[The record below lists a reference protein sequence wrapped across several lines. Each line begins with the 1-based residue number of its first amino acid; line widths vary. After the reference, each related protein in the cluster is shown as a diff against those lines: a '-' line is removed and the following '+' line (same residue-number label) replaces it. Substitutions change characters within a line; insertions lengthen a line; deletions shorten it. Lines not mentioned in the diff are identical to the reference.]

1 MRVRGGYLSGPLDR
15 GKGAGTSDLRRV
27 RVRVIF
33 LACPVP
39 APFGPLCDPASVLLD
54 VTVTVIFQRAY
65 FNETNDKARGGSQ
78 FSPRISIR
86 ETTASSYPYQKGE
99 CGN

>member
-1 MRVRGGYLSGPLDR
+1 MRVRGRYFSGPLDR

-27 RVRVIF
+27 RVRVIL

-65 FNETNDKARGGSQ
+65 FNETNDKDGSQ
-78 FSPRISIR
+78 LSPRISIR
-86 ETTASSYPYQKGE
+86 ETRAYPYQKGE
-99 CGN
+99 CDK

>member
-65 FNETNDKARGGSQ
+65 FNETNDKDGSQ
-78 FSPRISIR
+78 LSPRISIR
-86 ETTASSYPYQKGE
+86 ETRAYPYQKGE
-99 CGN
+99 CDK